1 MLGCPIFC
9 TVMSTAAPP
18 RTSRAATEAWTLI
31 RQLWFANLPRFHAVC
46 AEHDLTKQQAG
57 ALMRLDPD
65 EPVPMSALAGALLCD
80 ASNVTGLVDRLADR
94 GLVER
99 RPVPHDRRV
108 RFLAVT
114 PEGARVRSAILERL
128 SQPPAGLAKLPPA
141 EQRALRDLLRRAVE
155 R

>member
-1 MLGCPIFC
+1 
-9 TVMSTAAPP
+9 MSTAAPP
-18 RTSRAATEAWTLI
+18 RTPPAAVEAWELI
-31 RQLWFANLPRFHAVC
+31 RQLWLANLPAFHAVC

-57 ALMRLDPD
+57 ALMRLDPN
-65 EPVPMSALAGALLCD
+65 EPVPMSALAGALMCD

-99 RPVPHDRRV
+99 RAVPHDRRV

-114 PEGARVRSAILERL
+114 PEGARVRAKVLERL
-128 SQPPAGLAKLPPA
+128 SHPPAGLAALPAA

-155 R
+155 G